1 MNPAEEKRF
10 RPLVWALAA
19 AAAALTAGAVF
30 GQAVSSPPRELRV
43 QVGKSIV
50 IDSPVDITRAS
61 VASPEIVEVVGISPR
76 EVLLNGKSVG
86 QTSVIV
92 WQQGGSRMFFDVVV
106 RGLPDTRLEAVRAE
120 IERELAGQN
129 IEIAVDKDLVFLR
142 GTAKDLASADRALAL
157 AAALGKPVNLLKVA
171 VPEGKAQILLKVR
184 FADVDRAAIQELGA
198 NWFSTGAVGTV
209 GGVATGQFS
218 PPRIGTSVGGAT
230 TGVVEGG
237 KGVATLS
244 DALNVFLFRPDLDL
258 GLTLKALQS
267 KRLVQVLAEPNL
279 LASQDREASFLAGGE
294 FPYPVPQVGAI
305 GLGTIAIQFR
315 EYGIRL
321 NFTPSLTPRGS
332 IRLKVAPE
340 VSSLDFVN
348 ALMVAGYTV
357 PGINS
362 RKVATEIELENGQ
375 SFAIAGLLD
384 NRTTEQLSKVPG
396 LGDIPFFGKLF
407 QSRALNKSNSE
418 LLVMV
423 TPEIVKP
430 LSAGQ
435 PLPNLEF
442 PAEFLKPRAER
453 NPVSMG
459 ATPAAGPP
467 GVQTMPVE
475 VLKEELKKLEAGQQ
489 EQRRTGVQ
497 TGMAGG
503 LTGVGQKE

>member
-1 MNPAEEKRF
+1 MSAVEAGEMRTPVRA
-10 RPLVWALAA
+10 LACAALAA
-19 AAAALTAGAVF
+19 LFAGSGF
-30 GQAVSSPPRELRV
+30 GQAASSPPRELRV

-50 IDSPVDITRAS
+50 IDSPVEITRAS

-92 WQQGGSRMFFDVVV
+92 WQQGGSRMFFDVTV

-129 IEIAVDKDLVFLR
+129 VEIAVDKDLVFLR
-142 GTAKDLASADRALAL
+142 GTVKDLASADRALAL
-157 AAALGKPVNLLKVA
+157 AGAVGKPVNLLKVA
-171 VPEGKAQILLKVR
+171 VPEAKAQVLLKVR
-184 FADVDRAAIQELGA
+184 FADVDRAAIRELGA
-198 NWFSTGAVGTV
+198 NWFSTGATGTI
-209 GGVATGQFS
+209 GSVATGQFS
-218 PPRIGTSVGGAT
+218 PPKVGTSASGVA
-230 TGVVEGG
+230 TGVVEGA
-237 KGVATLS
+237 KAVATLS

-258 GLTLKALQS
+258 GMTLRALQS
-267 KRLVQVLAEPNL
+267 KRLVQVLAEPNV

-332 IRLKVAPE
+332 IRLRVAPE

-362 RKVATEIELENGQ
+362 RKVSTEIELENGQ

-384 NRTTEQLSKVPG
+384 NRTTEQLSKIPG

-430 LSAGQ
+430 LAAGQ
-435 PLPNLEF
+435 PVPNLEF
-442 PAEFLKPRAER
+442 PAEFMKGSDR
-453 NPVSMG
+453 NPATMG
-459 ATPAAGPP
+459 SAPAPARP
-467 GVQTMPVE
+467 GVQAMPVE
-475 VLKEELKKLEAGQQ
+475 VLREELKKLEAGQ
-489 EQRRTGVQ
+489 EQRRGSAQ
-497 TGMAGG
+497 TGMAGSYAG
-503 LTGVGQKE
+503 IGQKE